1 MVFMTVVNS
10 FANARIKSGGSVRGA
25 DERRHDLFEISGDTG
40 PTLYGD
46 YFYVGP
52 EGGNDFNI
60 EIGMFGYTD
69 PHEAGTPDPR
79 FRQHSSAED
88 AYAAEQLIRS
98 YFL

>member
-1 MVFMTVVNS
+1 M
-10 FANARIKSGGSVRGA
+10 
-25 DERRHDLFEISGDTG
+25 
-40 PTLYGD
+40 LYGD

-60 EIGMFGYTD
+60 EIGMFAYTD

-79 FRQHSSAED
+79 FRQHFSAED

-98 YFL
+98 YFLSDPSIFTERFLMPPARFAGGVGFRPGWILKGPQGRR